1 MKLQELNHQK
11 PVNRI
16 EKVLESRLGR
26 SVDFARVDAR
36 QARNMLTRV
45 RAVIS
50 EVRRSPDF
58 YRSER
63 NPGYLR
69 ALMLEQALEAVVK
82 EQDVPIDME
91 NPKVKTAMDKL
102 KRKQTLSPDEQQMV
116 NTIATVQ
123 AKESKNLREQAELQ
137 TAQVVLASQD
147 MIDRIQ
153 GMMEDVSEMQFKDL
167 PALVSSIKQDMGT
180 AQAGQFQTAASQ
192 SLAGLLQAIQGAKQ
206 QMETAQGAITGD
218 TMEVPGE
225 LPAEPGQELPDGDT
239 GAEGEPDLSLDANLD
254 DVDAEPAVDLG
265 RERR

>member
-1 MKLQELNHQK
+1 MKLQELNQQK
-11 PVNRI
+11 SVTRI
-16 EKVLESRLGR
+16 EKVLESRLGK
-26 SVDFARVDAR
+26 SIDFDRVDAR
-36 QARNMLTRV
+36 TARSMLGRV
-45 RAVIS
+45 RSVIA
-50 EVRRSPDF
+50 EVRNSHGF
-58 YRSER
+58 YRSEK
-63 NPGYLR
+63 NPSYLR
-69 ALMLEQALEAVVK
+69 ALMLEQALAAVI
-82 EQDVPIDME
+82 EEEDLPIDME
-91 NPKVKTAMDKL
+91 DPKVKTAMDKL
-102 KRKQTLSPDEQQMV
+102 KRKQTLSPDEQKMV

-225 LPAEPGQELPDGDT
+225 VPAEPGMEPAT
-239 GAEGEPDLSLDANLD
+239 GEEPDLSLDANLGD
-254 DVDAEPAVDLG
+254 IEDETEPEVDLG